1 MQQKRGRFYSG
12 GRGRRI
18 KIVTAFIALLILV
31 AIAAIPPVL
40 PLDRGGGCVI
50 TEATPCLAGKWIEK
64 NHTPEVGAVGE
75 AVVGTGDYI
84 FIVWCRYYSTTPEF
98 WRYDPSTDN
107 WNDSMNVSGLPIG
120 AFRNG
125 AALAWDHGDYIYAL
139 LGGRYKDSNRTLFY
153 RYCISNNTWLRL
165 TDTPHAQCAGDA
177 ITWANSSIYAILG
190 SRKHKTVFARYNCS
204 NSSWSVL
211 SLPDNWKNETD
222 DGASLV
228 WTGGTYLYALQ
239 GEVGE
244 DENQPITSF
253 SRYNITNNSSGT
265 WEDMHPI
272 PEIEGVGDGGS
283 LLWIGNWLNEYS
295 DYIFALGGGSGVE
308 GEAPGYNFYAYNI
321 SNNSWENLTSIPCP
335 IGKWVG
341 NRLGFAN
348 GHIYYWQG
356 APAKPPEKWICGG
369 DAFFMFDIDTAPT
382 GSISV
387 TSSPSGAGISF
398 DGIPINAIAP
408 YTITDVEPGYHTIE
422 LSLDGYEDW
431 STSVQVTAG
440 ETSYVNATL
449 TISLPEAIK
458 DYIANMYCGGTT
470 AFDCVLDF
478 NEDCALNKLKTPLP
492 SGYTHDAIC
501 TAEVID
507 WAYDNIGYTPPEEGA
522 PPEAIKKYLAE
533 VCGDGSVT
541 EAGCDKVG
549 MACMLEVEPPSP
561 IPSGYSSA
569 DLCKADVYNW
579 CYLNIG
585 WRPPEEE
592 IVINEIEANPPGKD
606 AGNEWVELYN
616 PASEDVD
623 LTSWTL
629 KTTHGRIGKV
639 TCSGIIDA
647 NGYRVFE
654 SSIQWL
660 DNEGDSV
667 ILRDKGGAKID
678 EVAFTDTKNDDRTRQ
693 RCPNGIDTD
702 SYSDWEFRPSTKGY
716 SNKCS

>member
-1 MQQKRGRFYSG
+1 MQKRGRFYSG
-12 GRGRRI
+12 ERGRRI
-18 KIVTAFIALLILV
+18 KIITAFIALLILV

-40 PLDRGGGCVI
+40 PLDSGGGSDI
-50 TEATPCLAGKWIEK
+50 TEANPSLAGVWINK
-64 NHTPEVGAVGE
+64 TDTPFKSGHGE
-75 AVVGTGDYI
+75 AVVGTDDYI
-84 FIVWCRYYSTTPEF
+84 YVARCWSNISASLFYRYNP
-98 WRYDPSTDN
+98 D
-107 WNDSMNVSGLPIG
+107 NDSWAEITGLQKG
-120 AFRNG
+120 AFRTG
-125 AALAWDHGDYIYAL
+125 TALAWDHKNYIYAM
-139 LGGRYKDSNRTLFY
+139 LGARYEEDTDRRFFY
-153 RYCISNNTWLRL
+153 RYNISNDTWDPPLNNT
-165 TDTPHAQCAGDA
+165 PYPQGAGDA
-177 ITWANSSIYAILG
+177 ITWCNYDNHRYIYAMMGKSTENYGGIHYGYL
-190 SRKHKTVFARYNCS
+190 ARYDPDSDKWENLTF
-204 NSSWSVL
+204 NPNWSC
-211 SLPDNWKNETD
+211 TD

-228 WTGGTYLYALQ
+228 WTGGNYLYALQ

-244 DENQPITSF
+244 YKNKPHKPITNF
-253 SRYNITNNSSGT
+253 SRYNISNNSNGT
-265 WEDMHPI
+265 WEDMRPV

-335 IGKWVG
+335 IGEWVG

-382 GSISV
+382 GSITV

-398 DGIPINAIAP
+398 DGTPINAITP

-422 LSLDGYEDW
+422 LSLDSYEDW
-431 STSVQVTAG
+431 STSVPVTAG

-449 TISLPEAIK
+449 TIP
-458 DYIANMYCGGTT
+458 
-470 AFDCVLDF
+470 
-478 NEDCALNKLKTPLP
+478 
-492 SGYTHDAIC
+492 
-501 TAEVID
+501 
-507 WAYDNIGYTPPEEGA
+507 
-522 PPEAIKKYLAE
+522 PPEA
-533 VCGDGSVT
+533 
-541 EAGCDKVG
+541 
-549 MACMLEVEPPSP
+549 M
-561 IPSGYSSA
+561 
-569 DLCKADVYNW
+569 
-579 CYLNIG
+579 
-585 WRPPEEE
+585 

-678 EVAFTDTKNDDRTRQ
+678 EVAFTDTKNDDRTWQ

-702 SYSDWEFRPSTKGY
+702 SYLDWEFRPSTKEY